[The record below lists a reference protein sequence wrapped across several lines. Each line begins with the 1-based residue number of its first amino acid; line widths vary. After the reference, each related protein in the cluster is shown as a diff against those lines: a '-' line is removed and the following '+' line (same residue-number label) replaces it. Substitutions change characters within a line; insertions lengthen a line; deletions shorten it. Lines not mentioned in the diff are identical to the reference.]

1 MANKETTKKNA
12 VKPAAEKIASKVEAI
27 KDDVKESKVAKEVA
41 AKAKE
46 VKEKVKDTASKAKET
61 ASKTAKKTKEASF
74 VEFDG
79 KQLSVAEITENAKK
93 HWLASNKGDIADI
106 KVYINTNQSKAFY
119 VINNED
125 RGEFEI

>member
-1 MANKETTKKNA
+1 VAEVKETA
-12 VKPAAEKIASKVEAI
+12 
-27 KDDVKESKVAKEVA
+27 KESKVAKEV
-41 AKAKE
+41 
-46 VKEKVKDTASKAKET
+46 KEKVKETATKVKETASKVKET

-79 KQLSVAEITENAKK
+79 KQLSIAEITENAKK

-125 RGEFEI
+125 RGEFDI

>member
-1 MANKETTKKNA
+1 MAKEKETAKKTA
-12 VKPAAEKIASKVEAI
+12 AAPKSAGAIVAEVKETA
-27 KDDVKESKVAKEVA
+27 KESKVAKEV
-41 AKAKE
+41 
-46 VKEKVKDTASKAKET
+46 KEKVKETATKVKETASKVKET
-61 ASKTAKKTKEASF
+61 ASKTVKKAKEASF

-125 RGEFEI
+125 RGEFDI

>member
-1 MANKETTKKNA
+1 MAKETTKKTAAPKSANA
-12 VKPAAEKIASKVEAI
+12 IVADVKETA
-27 KDDVKESKVAKEVA
+27 KESKVAKEV
-41 AKAKE
+41 
-46 VKEKVKDTASKAKET
+46 KEKVKETATKVKETASKVKET
-61 ASKTAKKTKEASF
+61 ASKTVKKAKEASF

-79 KQLSVAEITENAKK
+79 KQLSIAEITENAKK

-125 RGEFEI
+125 RGEFDI

>member
-1 MANKETTKKNA
+1 MAKETTKKTA
-12 VKPAAEKIASKVEAI
+12 APKSASAIVAEVKETA
-27 KDDVKESKVAKEVA
+27 KESKVAKEV
-41 AKAKE
+41 
-46 VKEKVKDTASKAKET
+46 KEKVKETATKVKETASKVKET

-79 KQLSVAEITENAKK
+79 KQLSIAEITENAKK

-119 VINNED
+119 VVNNED

>member
-1 MANKETTKKNA
+1 MAKETTKKTA
-12 VKPAAEKIASKVEAI
+12 ALKSASAIVEDVKETA
-27 KDDVKESKVAKEVA
+27 KESKVAKEV
-41 AKAKE
+41 KE
-46 VKEKVKDTASKAKET
+46 VKEKVKETATKVKETASKVKET
-61 ASKTAKKTKEASF
+61 ASKTVKKAKEASF

-125 RGEFEI
+125 RGEFDI